1 MEIEKGHD
9 LSKVLDA
16 SHENKWVAINL
27 SYSRVLATA
36 DTLRE
41 LFAVVNDPD
50 AIYYRVLPRQAT
62 FAPSI
67 H

>member
-9 LSKVLDA
+9 LSAILDA

-27 SYSRVLATA
+27 SYSRVLAA
-36 DTLRE
+36 SDTLRE
-41 LFAVVNDPD
+41 LISLVRDPEV
-50 AIYYRVLPRQAT
+50 IYHRVLPRQST
-62 FAPSI
+62 FAPTI

>member
-9 LSKVLDA
+9 LSAILNA

-27 SYSRVLATA
+27 SYSRVLAA
-36 DTLRE
+36 ANTLRE
-41 LFAVVNDPD
+41 LIPLVKDPV
-50 AIYYRVLPRQAT
+50 IYHRVLPRQST
-62 FAPSI
+62 FAPTI